1 MCLTLLKVFGL
12 FLTHITGNTVL
23 HEVWSH
29 GLHITAFLYALAP
42 WILSL
47 MVIRSLPG
55 DIMSVLPLLCLGC
68 ISLGERKISPFYL
81 LPKNKTFVFLDA
93 SNRSLYLS
101 QRLIL
106 VLLLLLSLATMETA
120 SKREKNVG
128 GFRYPPPPAAHP
140 MPQLHV
146 CPIPIPSPLC
156 CMYYRICIFS
166 LSLSFFF
173 FLSSL
178 PPLLHSR
185 LWNFAVG
192 PALSSPPPVHP
203 GGVWVRWGGGT
214 PKYISAQ
221 QP

>member
-1 MCLTLLKVFGL
+1 
-12 FLTHITGNTVL
+12 
-23 HEVWSH
+23 
-29 GLHITAFLYALAP
+29 
-42 WILSL
+42 
-47 MVIRSLPG
+47 
-55 DIMSVLPLLCLGC
+55 MSVLPLLCLGC

-93 SNRSLYLS
+93 SNRSLFLS

-166 LSLSFFF
+166 FFF
-173 FLSSL
+173 FSSFPLFLL
-178 PPLLHSR
+178 PCIQDYETLL
-185 LWNFAVG
+185 W
-192 PALSSPPPVHP
+192 ALPSLLLLLFTLVVC
-203 GGVWVRWGGGT
+203 G
-214 PKYISAQ
+214 
-221 QP
+221 